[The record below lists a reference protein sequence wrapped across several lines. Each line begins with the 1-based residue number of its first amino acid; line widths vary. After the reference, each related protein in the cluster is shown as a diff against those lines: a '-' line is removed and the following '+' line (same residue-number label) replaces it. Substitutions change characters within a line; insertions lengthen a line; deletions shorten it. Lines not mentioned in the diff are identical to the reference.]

1 MVLRNMAAGPYTKI
15 IEAVKKIVAFRLRA
29 NPFPS
34 WASFLFGSG

>member
-1 MVLRNMAAGPYTKI
+1 MVLRNMAAGLSTKI
-15 IEAVKKIVAFRLRA
+15 IEAVKKIVAFRFRA